1 LYIRF
6 QNSVIDSPY
15 EWSKLCGN
23 NKYGKITAFGEQ
35 AEATIRTIGAEM
47 AHPTFDLFFGFILA
61 VMMLFSIYTVGAFV
75 KAKVQARKRIQ
86 LPVTAQEVQEGS
98 NLLPTQPHKTF
109 VADYK
114 SVAGRRY

>member
-1 LYIRF
+1 MIHDMG
-6 QNSVIDSPY
+6 I
-15 EWSKLCGN
+15 K
-23 NKYGKITAFGEQ
+23 
-35 AEATIRTIGAEM
+35 TIGAEM

-61 VMMLFSIYTVGAFV
+61 VIMLFSIYTIGTFI
-75 KAKVQARKRIQ
+75 KTRIQARTRIQ

-98 NLLPTQPHKTF
+98 NLLPTQTHRIV